1 MLLLLQHASES
12 LREVGR
18 DIGTAQ
24 SNNRVLN
31 LEHSFLI
38 EPYQYLVYLYLI
50 EQNLLFGGVERALP
64 RCLARSEENGIDVSV
79 RRGGDVSRRDVVFEE
94 DDIEF
99 LNNPAMKRIVYLFE
113 SLETKEKLFLS
124 LSQA

>member
-24 SNNRVLN
+24 SNNRVLY

-79 RRGGDVSRRDVVFEE
+79 RRGGDVSRRDVVSEE

>member
-79 RRGGDVSRRDVVFEE
+79 RRGGDVSRRDVVSEE

>member
-50 EQNLLFGGVERALP
+50 VQNLLFGGVERALP

-79 RRGGDVSRRDVVFEE
+79 RRGGDVSRRDVVSEE